1 MSETHNNLSVIK
13 EICNIFFGEDR
24 SIDIE
29 SHINDSAD
37 RMVDKNYDL
46 KPLSKDETPK
56 SADDLFANLVL
67 QLKELENLVLRM
79 KELERKLN
87 EIERKVK
94 AMLGE

>member
-1 MSETHNNLSVIK
+1 MSETHNKLSVIK

-24 SIDIE
+24 SIDI
-29 SHINDSAD
+29 D

-46 KPLSKDETPK
+46 EPLSKDEVPK
-56 SADDLFANLVL
+56 SVDDLFANLVL
-67 QLKELENLVLRM
+67 QVKELENLVLRM